1 MDHPETWVQCTQHET
16 AKTKPCRQWAALH
29 SEHRLVLTAHAC
41 LSPLGLPCCCRYRAP
56 ECLLTDGYYNYK
68 MDMWGVGCVMFEI
81 VALYP
86 LFPGIGLGR
95 YTVYSRLLESLH

>member
-1 MDHPETWVQCTQHET
+1 MRVCW
-16 AKTKPCRQWAALH
+16 
-29 SEHRLVLTAHAC
+29 
-41 LSPLGLPCCCRYRAP
+41 CRYRAP

-86 LFPGIGLGR
+86 LFPGKHHPPGTAVWHTKLVSEPQQAAAWQMA
-95 YTVYSRLLESLH
+95 TDAS